1 MTSQPAP
8 GADSP
13 VPRARTE
20 LRASH
25 ADRDRTVEILRIAAG
40 DGRLTADE
48 LDERIEAAL
57 SARTYRELADLTA
70 DLPAAPVPAGAVPA
84 EPKDLV
90 RIECTGANAGR
101 DGAWVVPRRMEIKAT
116 GGSVKL
122 DFTEAV
128 ITEPALQITA
138 AVHGGSLLL
147 VTRPGIEVD
156 TENVSLIG
164 GSVKVRRPAAGQRA
178 PAVFRIELSGRNVGG
193 SIVARPPRRSFWL
206 WLLRKPVPYRPAI
219 TS

>member
-40 DGRLTADE
+40 DGRLTAD
-48 LDERIEAAL
+48 
-57 SARTYRELADLTA
+57 DLTA

-90 RIECTGANAGR
+90 RIDCTGASAGR
-101 DGAWVVPRRMEIKAT
+101 DGAWVVPRRMEINAT
-116 GGSVKL
+116 GGSVRL

-128 ITEPALQITA
+128 ITEPSLQITA

-156 TENVSLIG
+156 TENVSLVG
-164 GSVKVRRPAAGQRA
+164 GSVKVRRHAAGPQV
-178 PAVFRIELSGRNVGG
+178 PAVFRIEVSGRNFGG
-193 SIVARPPRRSFWL
+193 SIVARPPRRSFWQ
-206 WLLRKPVPYRPAI
+206 WLLRRPAQHRPAI